1 MCVRTREQAERDRD
15 LSLEDLSFESL
26 TTRNRQPRLDS
37 AGNLDAVTD
46 GSETARIVEAA
57 TEQLSLSLARL
68 GGVLGGSLL
77 DENVTEKGTGAG
89 QSLARLDSVLGASL
103 HPVEYWSPGCNL
115 SPAKS
120 MAPSVH
126 IRRLTEGDVC
136 PDSEVLRKEGGGGG
150 DWTCGGQDDDTPG
163 VGKRLTDSASTSLLT
178 PRMCKL
184 EESHDG
190 GDANIIQLAAAA
202 IRSPDPSP
210 LPQLPPLATSIEP
223 HPSQD
228 GASQAQG
235 SFAATWGASEQD
247 FQAWLKSLKTQH
259 QQSRNAAGG
268 STPLR

>member
-1 MCVRTREQAERDRD
+1 M
-15 LSLEDLSFESL
+15 
-26 TTRNRQPRLDS
+26 
-37 AGNLDAVTD
+37 TD

-68 GGVLGGSLL
+68 GGVLGGSLP
-77 DENVTEKGTGAG
+77 DEKGTGAG

-136 PDSEVLRKEGGGGG
+136 PDSERARKERGGGGE
-150 DWTCGGQDDDTPG
+150 WTCGGQDDDTPG

-178 PRMCKL
+178 PRRCKS
-184 EESHDG
+184 EKSHDG
-190 GDANIIQLAAAA
+190 GDTKIIQLAAAA

>member
-77 DENVTEKGTGAG
+77 DEKGAGAG

-150 DWTCGGQDDDTPG
+150 EWTCGGQDDDTPG

>member
-26 TTRNRQPRLDS
+26 ANTNRQPRLGS
-37 AGNLDAVTD
+37 AGKLDGVTD

-68 GGVLGGSLL
+68 GGVLGGSML
-77 DENVTEKGTGAG
+77 EEGSGAG
-89 QSLARLDSVLGASL
+89 QSLARLDRVVGASL

-120 MAPSVH
+120 MASSVH

-136 PDSEVLRKEGGGGG
+136 PDSETARKERGGGGEWAG
-150 DWTCGGQDDDTPG
+150 GGQDDDTPG

-178 PRMCKL
+178 PRMSKL
-184 EESHDG
+184 EKSHDG
-190 GDANIIQLAAAA
+190 GDTEIIQLAAAA
-202 IRSPDPSP
+202 IGLPGPSP
-210 LPQLPPLATSIEP
+210 LRQLTPLAASIEP
-223 HPSQD
+223 HTRQD
-228 GASQAQG
+228 AQPQPQG

>member
-26 TTRNRQPRLDS
+26 TTTNRQPRLDS
-37 AGNLDAVTD
+37 AGKLDAVTD

-77 DENVTEKGTGAG
+77 DENGTGAG
-89 QSLARLDSVLGASL
+89 QSLARLDSVVGASL

-136 PDSEVLRKEGGGGG
+136 PDSETARKERGGGGEWAG
-150 DWTCGGQDDDTPG
+150 GGQDDDTPG

-178 PRMCKL
+178 PRMVKS
-184 EESHDG
+184 EKSHDG

-202 IRSPDPSP
+202 IRLPGPSP
-210 LPQLPPLATSIEP
+210 LRQLTPLAASIEP
-223 HPSQD
+223 HTRQD
-228 GASQAQG
+228 AQPQPQG

-259 QQSRNAAGG
+259 QQSRNAGGG

>member
-26 TTRNRQPRLDS
+26 TTTNRQPRLDS
-37 AGNLDAVTD
+37 AGKLDAVTD

-77 DENVTEKGTGAG
+77 DENGTGAG
-89 QSLARLDSVLGASL
+89 QSLARLDSVVGASL

-150 DWTCGGQDDDTPG
+150 EWTCGGQDDDTPG

-178 PRMCKL
+178 PRMVESEK
-184 EESHDG
+184 SHDG